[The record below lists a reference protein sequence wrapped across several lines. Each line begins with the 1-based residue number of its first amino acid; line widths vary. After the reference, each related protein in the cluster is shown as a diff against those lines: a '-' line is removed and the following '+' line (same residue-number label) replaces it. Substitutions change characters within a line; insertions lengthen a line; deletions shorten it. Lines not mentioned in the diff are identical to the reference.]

1 MSWCA
6 LGLLYALLLQGAHDH
21 TACPLM
27 DRAGPCF
34 SLMAGHLPWPL
45 SLPSGWHFSPL
56 PDKTNYYFSPKN
68 VLIISSSSL
77 QPKSHQSCF
86 LLNSPWN
93 LGIWFQ
99 DLSVLPLLFNIFFL
113 YFNHILLSLLIWKCL
128 LLTSLSECFSLLLI
142 LIVYVTMIVQ
152 LCHSICHIHN
162 FDVQYMSYYCH
173 RYTITFYK
181 ILLETSDSLKE

>member
-21 TACPLM
+21 IACPLM
-27 DRAGPCF
+27 GRAGPCF
-34 SLMAGHLPWPL
+34 SLMPGHLPWPL

-68 VLIISSSSL
+68 VLIISLSSL

-93 LGIWFQ
+93 LGI
-99 DLSVLPLLFNIFFL
+99 SVLPLLFNIFFL
-113 YFNHILLSLLIWKCL
+113 YCNHILLSLLIWKCL

-142 LIVYVTMIVQ
+142 LY
-152 LCHSICHIHN
+152 CICHY
-162 FDVQYMSYYCH
+162 DC
-173 RYTITFYK
+173 TIV
-181 ILLETSDSLKE
+181 S